1 MSIFSG
7 EGSSISEMSFPG
19 KKWRWNSLSYSSSNS
34 SSIQSPSSDELSA
47 FRDSG
52 LHLSICNK
60 VSYLDRQ
67 YKFQGDILHNSV
79 VKDPSLAEMG
89 EQRIEWA
96 RRHMPVLEKIK
107 EEFEREK
114 PLRGARIVACLHV
127 TVETANLI
135 TTLVAGGAE
144 VAVTGSNPLST
155 QDDVAAA
162 LAARGL
168 YVYAFRGEN
177 EKEYYDCI
185 KMALELE
192 PNVSL
197 DDGADTIAIIH
208 KEQPDLAAKMLGGC
222 EETTTGVVRLRA
234 MAEDKALLYPVIAVN
249 DAETKMMFDNRYG
262 TGQSTLHGI
271 MQATNFLFAGKTVVV
286 AGYGWCGR
294 GFAMRARGLGANVIV
309 VEVEPRKALEAAM
322 DGYRVL
328 TMQKA
333 APLGDLFVTLT
344 GDINVL
350 REEHFS
356 QMKDQAILAN
366 SGHFNVEIDIPAL
379 EKMAVR
385 KAEVQ
390 NNVTEYDLMDG
401 RRLYLLADGRLINL
415 AAAYGHPPEVMDMSF
430 ANQALAVRYIVEHGP
445 KLEKMVYAVPVEI
458 DRRVA
463 ELKLASMGLET
474 EKLTAEQEKYLHSWQ
489 MGT

>member
-1 MSIFSG
+1 
-7 EGSSISEMSFPG
+7 
-19 KKWRWNSLSYSSSNS
+19 
-34 SSIQSPSSDELSA
+34 
-47 FRDSG
+47 
-52 LHLSICNK
+52 
-60 VSYLDRQ
+60 
-67 YKFQGDILHNSV
+67 
-79 VKDPSLAEMG
+79 
-89 EQRIEWA
+89 
-96 RRHMPVLEKIK
+96 
-107 EEFEREK
+107 
-114 PLRGARIVACLHV
+114 
-127 TVETANLI
+127 
-135 TTLVAGGAE
+135 LVAGGAE

-208 KEQPDLAAKMLGGC
+208 KEQPDLAAKMFGGW
-222 EETTTGVVRLRA
+222 
-234 MAEDKALLYPVIAVN
+234 
-249 DAETKMMFDNRYG
+249 MMFDNRYG

-390 NNVTEYDLMDG
+390 NNVTEYDLKDG